1 MSATES
7 LREGTCYRWGSLTG
21 AKPVHVWIGRID
33 EPADLSMRVAEPVVS
48 SIVKSMREGM
58 PTLNIVP
65 VLLSAMLSDPFERIA
80 PFDVTEIGFDGA
92 YRNWRRAFEAGQ
104 ADAWSMG
111 PADVYA
117 QAMRELM
124 AARTKRNV
132 MDGGRDDL

>member
-1 MSATES
+1 MSATEG

-33 EPADLSMRVAEPVVS
+33 SAADLSMRVAEPVVS

-92 YRNWRRAFEAGQ
+92 YKTWRRAFEAGQ

-124 AARTKRNV
+124 AARAGR
-132 MDGGRDDL
+132 GGGGNAG

>member
-1 MSATES
+1 MSAIEA

-21 AKPVHVWIGRID
+21 SRPVHVWIGRID
-33 EPADLSMRVAEPVVS
+33 SPADLSMRVAEPVVS

-65 VLLSAMLSDPFERIA
+65 VLLSAMLSDPFEKIA

-92 YRNWRRAFEAGQ
+92 YRNWRRAFDAGQ

-111 PADVYA
+111 PADIYA
-117 QAMRELM
+117 QAMRDLM
-124 AARTKRNV
+124 AARAGR
-132 MDGGRDDL
+132 GGGEG

>member
-1 MSATES
+1 MSATEG

-33 EPADLSMRVAEPVVS
+33 SPADLSLRVAEPVVS

-80 PFDVTEIGFDGA
+80 PFDVTDIGFEGA

-124 AARTKRNV
+124 AARAGR
-132 MDGGRDDL
+132 GGGEG